1 MQNLSLI
8 CFQSVNYLEVKSSQ
22 LSQMMI
28 KACEAQGLATALLQL
43 PILMYLN
50 YCKWLADHSFVIG
63 EKHKLISSVANK
75 IKI

>member
-1 MQNLSLI
+1 MFSIRELLGSEVI
-8 CFQSVNYLEVKSSQ
+8 TVKSNDD
-22 LSQMMI
+22 